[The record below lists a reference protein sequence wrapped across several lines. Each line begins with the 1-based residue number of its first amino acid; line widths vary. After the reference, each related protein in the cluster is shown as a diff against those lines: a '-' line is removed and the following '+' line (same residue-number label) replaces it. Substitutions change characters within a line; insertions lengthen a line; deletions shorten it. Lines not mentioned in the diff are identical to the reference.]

1 MRFIQCNED
10 LMIDRMSLSE
20 DFDVMEYDDMFSDEL
35 DTPQPGA
42 NSGVAQIIIDLIND
56 EWEAITGYNTAIE
69 HLRVMME
76 EGSISKQAQGVVD
89 VLRDIANEENL
100 HVGQLQEALQ
110 IFSPN
115 ARYIDKGKEE
125 SKEQLG
131 AIDATSMIQG
141 IQFWDEKGPK
151 QLRGSR
157 DSNDDVSNP
166 NQVDTICSLCD
177 VDDDF

>member
-1 MRFIQCNED
+1 M
-10 LMIDRMSLSE
+10 
-20 DFDVMEYDDMFSDEL
+20 
-35 DTPQPGA
+35 
-42 NSGVAQIIIDLIND
+42 
-56 EWEAITGYNTAIE
+56 
-69 HLRVMME
+69 
-76 EGSISKQAQGVVD
+76 VD

-151 QLRGSR
+151 QLRGSHN
-157 DSNDDVSNP
+157 SNDDVSNP